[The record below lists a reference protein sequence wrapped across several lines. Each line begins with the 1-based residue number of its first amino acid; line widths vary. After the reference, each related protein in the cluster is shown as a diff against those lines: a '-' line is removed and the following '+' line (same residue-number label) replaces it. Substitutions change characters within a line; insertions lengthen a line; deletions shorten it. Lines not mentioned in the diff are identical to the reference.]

1 MAKSQSVE
9 EIRRADALERTKRR
23 GRPKTNQKS
32 RKVKAPKRQIAQE
45 ASRRTRARTKSS
57 VERRTKQ
64 QICLDLLNRPQGAN
78 VKELQATTGWKQH
91 SVRGFLAGAVKK
103 KLGLA
108 LVSEKPDASPRRYRI
123 SDTV

>member
-9 EIRRADALERTKRR
+9 EISSADALERTKRR

-91 SVRGFLAGAVKK
+91 SVRGFLAAAVKK
-103 KLGLA
+103 KLGLT